1 MFTVERL
8 VSLGQAFLRLVLV
21 LIMTRL
27 AITFSAYAINRSLAT
42 YSTRAASSAGGGRA
56 NTIGALLRSI
66 SRYALYFIGFVWALD
81 AIGIPAGSI
90 ITAAG
95 IGGLAIGFGAQNLV
109 RDIISGF
116 FILFE
121 DQYDVGEFVTIDGA
135 SGVVEEV
142 GLRSTRI
149 KAFAGDVFFIPNG
162 SIAKV
167 TNHSRGDMRALVEVS
182 IAYESDHNKAID
194 VANRACADLAA
205 RLDYVV
211 EGPKVMG
218 IQKLDESGVVLS
230 IWAKAQNMKQWGLE
244 REIRKE
250 IKEAFEREGIE
261 IPYPRRVLIHRTD
274 EEPVGQPSPEQASEQ
289 AHDSRQTQPGEG
301 W

>member
-1 MFTVERL
+1 M
-8 VSLGQAFLRLVLV
+8 SIGQALLRLVLV
-21 LIMTRL
+21 LIVTRL

-42 YSTRAASSAGGGRA
+42 YSRRRTLAPAGDGRA
-56 NTIGALLRSI
+56 NTIGALLRSV
-66 SRYALYFIGFVWALD
+66 SRYALYFVGFIWALD

-121 DQYDVGEFVTIDGA
+121 DQYEVGEFVTIDGA
-135 SGVVEEV
+135 SGIVEEV

-149 KAFAGDVFFIPNG
+149 RAFAGDVYFVPNG
-162 SIAKV
+162 SIVKV
-167 TNHSRGDMRALVEVS
+167 TNHSRGDMRALVEIS
-182 IAYESDHNKAID
+182 IAYECDHNKAID

-205 RLDYVV
+205 RLDYIV
-211 EGPKVMG
+211 EGPKVLG
-218 IQKLDESGVVLS
+218 IQKLDDSGVVLS
-230 IWAKAQNMKQWGLE
+230 VWAKAQNMKQWPLE

-250 IKEAFEREGIE
+250 LKEAFEREGIE
-261 IPYPRRVLIHRTD
+261 IPYPRRVVIHRREDADVDGDTGRTGD
-274 EEPVGQPSPEQASEQ
+274 TRDTG
-289 AHDSRQTQPGEG
+289 RTGEDR
-301 W
+301 

>member
-1 MFTVERL
+1 M
-8 VSLGQAFLRLVLV
+8 GQAGLRLLLVLV
-21 LIMTRL
+21 VTRL
-27 AITFSAYAINRSLAT
+27 SITFSAFAINRLMAHYSKSRRALLAAGEA
-42 YSTRAASSAGGGRA
+42 RAK
-56 NTIGALLRSI
+56 TIGALLRSV
-66 SRYALYFIGFVWALD
+66 SRYALYFIGFVWAMD

-121 DQYDVGEFVTIDGA
+121 DQYEVGEFVTIDGS

-162 SIAKV
+162 SITKV
-167 TNHSRGDMRALVEVS
+167 TNHSRSDMRAWVEIS
-182 IAYESDHNKAID
+182 IAYECDHNRAID

-205 RLDYVV
+205 RLDYIV
-211 EGPKVMG
+211 EGPTVMG
-218 IQKLDESGVVLS
+218 IQQLADSGVVLS
-230 IWAKAQNMKQWGLE
+230 IWARAQNMKQWALE

-250 IKEAFEREGIE
+250 VKEAFEREGIE
-261 IPYPRRVLIHRTD
+261 IPYPRRVVIHRRD
-274 EEPVGQPSPEQASEQ
+274 APPSEPAGPATGGTAPAE
-289 AHDSRQTQPGEG
+289 TGEG